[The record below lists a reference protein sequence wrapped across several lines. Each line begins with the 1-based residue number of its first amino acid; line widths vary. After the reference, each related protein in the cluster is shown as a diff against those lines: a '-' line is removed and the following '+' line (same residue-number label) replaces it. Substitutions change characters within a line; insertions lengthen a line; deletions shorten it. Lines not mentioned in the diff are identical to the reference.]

1 MPESGARLGW
11 GWNSLEEQAV
21 PSVCVE
27 FTVAESLGQ
36 TKYMTMHEASDSY
49 EVMNSMD
56 MSASMSVKAIGYKA
70 SGKAEFAKT
79 SKVTGFN
86 STFVLKA
93 SIVNSA
99 RYAAP
104 IGGGRA
110 NAAYDANDRVPDS
123 GEIRLTPE
131 ALRLAKA
138 RDLTAFYNRCGH
150 AFVSAIHGGATLYSI
165 ITISASSRADQESIS
180 AKMKGSG
187 FGVEVASNFKNV
199 TGSTGD
205 TKNVSMRFFQEG
217 GRGDTIP
224 TTQDD
229 LKAKLDELARLA
241 ADAPKEF
248 SLTLTPYTALANWPD
263 RPIDLDASEYD
274 QLASYWGSYNTLY
287 EEMQLAL
294 DNPADFHL
302 YSQVDKG
309 TFGDDPAAVKQLQ
322 HDQDEVHAILISLRD
337 DAARCSEP
345 DTVCQFDQ
353 SRYPNPYAY
362 RIRLPIPGSAPSSDL
377 RVDGKLELIDYQVRD
392 PSQRRCEISPVN
404 DGCLTN
410 SQIDHWYQRVG
421 KAVMRVDDKQV
432 LDALV
437 TKHPEINSATDPA
450 KAIWYDAELD
460 TPLVWYDEAD
470 EPELKALI
478 TSLTAAEVPG
488 KIDCVWTRLEVCN
501 LNAAGLPLVA
511 LLGRS

>member
-1 MPESGARLGW
+1 MPESGAHLGW

-27 FTVAESLGQ
+27 FTIAESSGQ

-104 IGGGRA
+104 IGGGGA
-110 NAAYDANDRVPDS
+110 KAAFDPDDHIPDS

-131 ALRLAKA
+131 ALRLAKG

-180 AKMKGSG
+180 AKMKGGG
-187 FGVEVASNFKNV
+187 FGVEVESNFKNV
-199 TGSTGD
+199 TDSKGNKKS
-205 TKNVSMRFFQEG
+205 VSMRFFQEG

-263 RPIDLDASEYD
+263 RPIDLNLSEYD

-294 DNPADFHL
+294 DNPSDFHL
-302 YSQVDKG
+302 YSQAD
-309 TFGDDPAAVKQLQ
+309 TSFGDDPTAVKQLKR
-322 HDQDEVHAILISLRD
+322 DQDEVQAILISLRD

-362 RIRLPIPGSAPSSDL
+362 RIRLPIPGPKQSSDNS
-377 RVDGKLELIDYQVRD
+377 VDGKLELIDYQVRD
-392 PSQRRCEISPVN
+392 PSQRRCDISPVN
-404 DGCLTN
+404 DGCLSN
-410 SQIDHWYQRVG
+410 SQIDHWYERVG
-421 KAVMRVDDKQV
+421 KAVMHVDDKQV
-432 LDALV
+432 LDTLV
-437 TKHPEINSATDPA
+437 SKHPEIKSATDPT
-450 KAIWYDAELD
+450 KTIWYDAELD
-460 TPLVWYDEAD
+460 TPLVWYDKAD
-470 EPELKALI
+470 EQELKALI
-478 TSLTAAEVPG
+478 ASLAAAEVPG
-488 KIDCVWTRLEVCN
+488 TK
-501 LNAAGLPLVA
+501 
-511 LLGRS
+511 